1 MIKTG
6 QMQQLI
12 LGDRWASSAEECGFF
27 PPLPTV
33 KDAYKPRVVVSVQNH
48 IYVLCDTI
56 IRNMETL
63 LSHGAWCK
71 LPLPWILSE

>member
-27 PPLPTV
+27 PP
-33 KDAYKPRVVVSVQNH
+33 S
-48 IYVLCDTI
+48 
-56 IRNMETL
+56 
-63 LSHGAWCK
+63 
-71 LPLPWILSE
+71 PL